1 LRRERETSLWKF
13 DGRMAPVNVRPR
25 TRTSAD
31 IMPRNR
37 LTTIR
42 APSRYRKSPEHD
54 VSHLWHRFAHAFEHA
69 LELPK
74 PAASRWHRAGVGTRT
89 ERVLNAIFGVVLMAF
104 AVGWTWSIAD
114 ARAAQGPLDDSA
126 TPGTASIG
134 AALTDPNAPSVAYLT
149 DATIGLLSPL
159 RGESGRLRAVVGKS
173 GQPIV
178 EDPLPAGAAITY
190 SSAGDSIGVDS
201 AVGKSPLG
209 VAVAPTVD
217 STLGDTSRVPLA
229 PPVSGVWS
237 TAIRVGSVLKEVA
250 DFSVITLTPL
260 SERRRGRIGLYYIGT
275 WPTERGR
282 RRSGYTTPSGFIEV
296 TEENRDTPVSD
307 HFSLGDFLTHGQEN
321 VWPKYLVLDMRL
333 VDKLELVLLDLEEHG
348 YSTNGVHVMSGF
360 RTPQYN
366 VSGGNPAGRASLSRH
381 MYGDASDI
389 FIDND
394 GNGWMDD
401 LNRDG
406 KLNTRDAEVILA
418 AVERVEREHPGLIGG
433 AGVYAAASGHGPFIH
448 IDVRGYRARW
458 VGTGE

>member
-1 LRRERETSLWKF
+1 MMR
-13 DGRMAPVNVRPR
+13 
-25 TRTSAD
+25 
-31 IMPRNR
+31 RNR

-42 APSRYRKSPEHD
+42 APRRKSVEHD
-54 VSHLWHRFAHAFEHA
+54 AAQLWHSFADAVEHV
-69 LELPK
+69 LTLPT
-74 PAASRWHRAGVGTRT
+74 PAKSRWHRAGVGKRA
-89 ERVLNAIFGVVLMAF
+89 ERMLDMLFGAVLMTF
-104 AVGWTWSIAD
+104 TIGWTWSIAE
-114 ARAAQGPLDDSA
+114 ARAGQGADGT
-126 TPGTASIG
+126 TPAAASIG

-149 DATIGLLSPL
+149 DATINLFAPL
-159 RGESGRLRAVVGKS
+159 RGESGRLRAVVGKG

-178 EDPLPAGAAITY
+178 PESLPSGATITY
-190 SSAGDSIGVDS
+190 SSPDDIDSLTADS
-201 AVGKSPLG
+201 VQARASLG
-209 VAVAPTVD
+209 VAAAD
-217 STLGDTSRVPLA
+217 SSSTTDTSRVALA
-229 PPVSGVWS
+229 PAESGVWS
-237 TAIRVGSVLKEVA
+237 TAIRMGSALKEVT

-282 RRSGYTTPSGFIEV
+282 RHAGYVTPPGFIEV

-307 HFSLGDFLTHGQEN
+307 HFALDDFLTHGQEN
-321 VWPKYLVLDMRL
+321 VWPKYIVLDMRL

-360 RTPQYN
+360 RTPSYN
-366 VSGGNPAGRASLSRH
+366 VTGGDPRGRASLSRH

-406 KLNTRDAEVILA
+406 KLDIRDAEVVLA
-418 AVERVEREHPGLIGG
+418 AVDRVERTHPGLIGG
-433 AGVYAAASGHGPFIH
+433 AGTYAATTGHGPFIH

-458 VGTGE
+458 LGTGE

>member
-1 LRRERETSLWKF
+1 MSR
-13 DGRMAPVNVRPR
+13 DP
-25 TRTSAD
+25 
-31 IMPRNR
+31 R

-42 APSRYRKSPEHD
+42 APRRSARSSTSDPATD
-54 VSHLWHRFAHAFEHA
+54 VWQRFAHAFERA

-74 PAASRWHRAGVGTRT
+74 TPRSRWHRAGVGHHT
-89 ERVLNAIFGVVLMAF
+89 ERLLNGVFATVLLTF
-104 AVGWTWSIAD
+104 AVGWTWSIAE
-114 ARAAQGPLDDSA
+114 ARASEGPLGDATTPATSA
-126 TPGTASIG
+126 IG
-134 AALTDPNAPSVAYLT
+134 AALTDPRAPTIAYLT
-149 DATIGLLSPL
+149 DATVELFTPL
-159 RGESGRLRAVVGKS
+159 RGESGRLRAVVGRS

-178 EDPLPAGAAITY
+178 EDSLPAGATITY
-190 SSAGDSIGVDS
+190 SPPGPDSVRADSIRIDSVRTATALGAASDSLAGDS
-201 AVGKSPLG
+201 A
-209 VAVAPTVD
+209 
-217 STLGDTSRVPLA
+217 RVPLA
-229 PPVSGVWS
+229 PQESGVWT
-237 TAIRVGSVLKEVA
+237 TAIRLGNVLKEVA

-282 RRSGYTTPSGFIEV
+282 RRPGYTTPSGFIEV
-296 TEENRDTPVSD
+296 TPENQDTQLSD
-307 HFSLGDFLTHGQEN
+307 HFTLGDFLTHDQQN

-348 YSTNGVHVMSGF
+348 ISTSGVRVMSGF

-366 VSGGNPAGRASLSRH
+366 VGGGDPRGRATLSRH

-406 KLNTRDAEVILA
+406 KLNMKDAEVILA
-418 AVERVEREHPGLIGG
+418 AVDRVERDHPGLVGG
-433 AGVYAAASGHGPFIH
+433 AGVYPAESGHGPFIH